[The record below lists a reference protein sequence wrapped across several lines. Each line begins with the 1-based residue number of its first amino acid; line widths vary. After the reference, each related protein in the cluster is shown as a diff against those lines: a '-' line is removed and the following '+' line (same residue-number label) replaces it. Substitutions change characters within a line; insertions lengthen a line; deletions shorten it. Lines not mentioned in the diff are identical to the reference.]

1 MPPSSFLL
9 DDVGCGQLGVPL
21 ECAPR
26 MRCDKRAQKISDI
39 TTRFSI
45 LEQNQEWHRQ
55 RWDHKLHE
63 DVERDPEHMRIAA
76 YEVRKQVHC
85 RSECEHQDQV
95 LELQA
100 QERHLGV
107 EVAVNRRHIET
118 HCPTLQLR
126 AP

>member
-1 MPPSSFLL
+1 MPPFSFLL
-9 DDVGCGQLGVPL
+9 DDVRRGQFGVPL
-21 ECAPR
+21 KCAPC

-76 YEVRKQVHC
+76 YEVREEVHC
-85 RSECEHQDQV
+85 RRQCEHQDQV
-95 LELQA
+95 LKLQA
-100 QERHLGV
+100 KESHLGV
-107 EVAVNRRHIET
+107 EVAVNRCQIET
-118 HCPTLQLR
+118 
-126 AP
+126 